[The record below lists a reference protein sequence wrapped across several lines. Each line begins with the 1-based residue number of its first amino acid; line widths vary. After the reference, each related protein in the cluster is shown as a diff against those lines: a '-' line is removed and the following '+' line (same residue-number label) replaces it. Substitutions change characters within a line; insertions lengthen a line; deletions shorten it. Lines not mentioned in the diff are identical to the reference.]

1 MLQASSATCRG
12 RPSCPEG
19 ASDLIGAASSH
30 GLLLAAASTRCSVG
44 LLEKSERLRPVDRS
58 IAFGCAMRL
67 LAVIIVALAS
77 VLLLQGVALAHG
89 SGHHDRAQAPL
100 KTSMLAE
107 TEIES
112 PSYAGDC
119 RRPIIA
125 TVSEMMFDV
134 ASGTGAQ
141 DVGGDWNARD
151 DREPNDDCCGVACH
165 AVVGGRGDDR
175 LASHLPSS
183 PIVLT
188 GASELLGIKQ
198 RRLERPPR
206 RC

>member
-1 MLQASSATCRG
+1 M
-12 RPSCPEG
+12 P
-19 ASDLIGAASSH
+19 
-30 GLLLAAASTRCSVG
+30 
-44 LLEKSERLRPVDRS
+44 
-58 IAFGCAMRL
+58 
-67 LAVIIVALAS
+67 
-77 VLLLQGVALAHG
+77 
-89 SGHHDRAQAPL
+89 
-100 KTSMLAE
+100 AE

-119 RRPIIA
+119 RRPMIA

-134 ASGTGAQ
+134 ASGTDAQ
-141 DVGGDWNARD
+141 DVVGDWNARD
-151 DREPNDDCCGVACH
+151 DRDPNDDCCGVACH
-165 AVVGGRGDDR
+165 AVVGGKGDDK